1 MTVASRPSSALPVI
15 AAAGL
20 AGTAVVGLFLVGS
33 PLPFAAALVVTVAY
47 LGFAA
52 ISIVLALIDAATH
65 RLPDAIVL
73 PSGLA
78 GILLFGVAC
87 LCGADGRALVRAL
100 AAMAALFCFYLVL
113 RIVSPAGMGGGDVK
127 LSGVVGLAL
136 GWLGWEV
143 LAIGVLSAFLLG
155 GAAAVVLLL
164 SRRAD
169 RRTRIPFGP
178 FMLLGAWAGVL
189 LGEAFGLAYGL

>member
-1 MTVASRPSSALPVI
+1 MTVASRPSFAVPVV

-20 AGTAVVGLFLVGS
+20 AGAGAVGLFLVGS

-52 ISIVLALIDAATH
+52 ISIALALIDAATH
-65 RLPDAIVL
+65 RLPDVVVL
-73 PSGLA
+73 PSILV
-78 GILLFGVAC
+78 GILLLGVAC
-87 LCGADGRALVRAL
+87 LCGADGRAFVRAVV
-100 AAMAALFCFYLVL
+100 AGAALFCLFLVL

-127 LSGVVGLAL
+127 LAGVVGLAL

-143 LAIGVLSAFLLG
+143 LLIGVLSAFLLG
-155 GAAAVVLLL
+155 GAVAGVLLL
-164 SRRAD
+164 ARRAD

-178 FMLLGAWAGVL
+178 FMLLGAWAGIL